1 MKKIL
6 ITAVVLVLGIGA
18 VAYAMSEIKEPEP
31 KTYSWRYKLTVEI
44 DTPEGL
50 KSGSAV
56 REVSVVYTPKSS
68 TRAKPHRKI
77 SIKGEAVVIDLGDQR
92 KVFSL
97 LVGGRWGVDQPSR
110 IFYDIFP
117 VSFPAQ
123 SIEGLEYYS
132 QLKDKKVVL
141 DEDHYSSMV
150 MFEDI
155 NDQMTV
161 KRVYGR
167 TRTTVDD
174 QFEERFGK
182 DYRIKQ
188 VIIETTDEEV
198 TWKVAEIIPWV
209 LQLNDRLL
217 DGRNVHTIDAE
228 NSLANSLGK
237 GSFTVGGNYGR

>member
-1 MKKIL
+1 MKKLGVALLIL
-6 ITAVVLVLGIGA
+6 VFGIGA
-18 VAYAMSEIKEPEP
+18 MTYAMSELKEPEP
-31 KTYSWRYKLTVEI
+31 ITYSWNYKLTVEI
-44 DTPEGL
+44 DTPEGV

-56 REVSVVYTPKSS
+56 REVTVMYTPPYAPG
-68 TRAKPHRKI
+68 AKPYRKRTG
-77 SIKGEAVVIDLGDQR
+77 KGEAVVVDLGEKG
-92 KVFSL
+92 KVFA
-97 LVGGRWGVDQPSR
+97 VNKWQAAR

-117 VSFPAQ
+117 VSFPAE

-141 DEDHYSSMV
+141 DEKHYPPMV
-150 MFEDI
+150 MFEDL

-167 TRTTVDD
+167 TRTTVND

-182 DYRIKQ
+182 GYGIKQ

-217 DGRNVHTIDAE
+217 DGRNTHTIDAE
-228 NSLANSLGK
+228 NRVANGLGK
-237 GSFTVGGNYGR
+237 GSFTAGGNYGR